1 MSQINSNEYK
11 TRAELLKVAKQ
22 ILIQDYDAMR
32 GTNHQQWLRE
42 SQLAWK
48 TKGVLIAYP
57 TAKLFPTEQE
67 VVAKALELY
76 NNLNQPTQNTT
87 SATTT
92 PASAPITPAT
102 EVTEYREPISY
113 QDAMPVSITAQL
125 EAAYNSPVQS
135 SIVDTSGVTEIPP
148 TVPTIT
154 RVVQAGGDFVI
165 THEPI
170 NLTNPNTI
178 AEPVTAIAEPIVV
191 EEPAVDES
199 VVIEETTEPTDA
211 APVKHSLLRSVLSG
225 WLAKEKDKS

>member
-1 MSQINSNEYK
+1 MSQINSDEYK
-11 TRAELLKVAKQ
+11 KRAELLKVAKQ

-32 GTNHQQWLRE
+32 STNHQQWLRE
-42 SQLAWK
+42 SQIAWK

-76 NNLNQPTQNTT
+76 NNLNQPIENTT
-87 SATTT
+87 PPPT
-92 PASAPITPAT
+92 PAIDAPITTAT
-102 EVTEYREPISY
+102 EVTEDNEPISY

-135 SIVDTSGVTEIPP
+135 SIVDTGGVTEMPP
-148 TVPTIT
+148 SVPTIT

-170 NLTNPNTI
+170 NLTNPEPTAESIIEEPAATI
-178 AEPVTAIAEPIVV
+178 EPAIEESMV
-191 EEPAVDES
+191 EEPVLT
-199 VVIEETTEPTDA
+199 EEPAEP

-225 WLAKEKDKS
+225 WLAKEKDKA